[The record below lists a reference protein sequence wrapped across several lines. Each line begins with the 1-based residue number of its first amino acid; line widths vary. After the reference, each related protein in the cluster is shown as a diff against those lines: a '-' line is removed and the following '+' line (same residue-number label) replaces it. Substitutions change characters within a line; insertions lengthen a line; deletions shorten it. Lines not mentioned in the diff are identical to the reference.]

1 MIPIHGRRL
10 GRTLPVAL
18 ALAAMLGACTT
29 STDQSSADTR
39 PPAAQATRLGQVTVP
54 GQGPDGAIP
63 RLVRQVQPSVVS
75 VATGNGEGSGVVWSD
90 DGVIVTNEH
99 VVRGAQQAEVSF
111 ASGQRSAAR
120 VLAVDAVTDL
130 AVLRTE
136 RKGLPPARF
145 ANRQAVV
152 GELALAMGNPLGFE
166 NSVTAGII
174 SGLNREIPGSAQQG
188 QSLVDLVQTDAAIS
202 PGNSG
207 GALVAA
213 DGTIL
218 GINEAYIPPNAGAVS
233 IGFAIPAPTVTSV
246 VKQLLENGRARH
258 AYAGLTPV
266 TLTPEIAEQFGIGRT
281 TGAIVVRVAPG
292 APADRAGIQPGDVIV
307 AADGREV
314 RTAEDFLAV
323 LRAKKP
329 GDQLELTVVRNG
341 QERRV
346 TLKLAERPS

>member
-1 MIPIHGRRL
+1 MIPLHGRRL
-10 GRTLPVAL
+10 GRTLPVAV
-18 ALAAMLGACTT
+18 ALAAVLAGCTT
-29 STDQSSADTR
+29 SSDRPNAGAR
-39 PPAAQATRLGQVTVP
+39 PPAALATSSGQVTVP
-54 GQGPDGAIP
+54 GQGPDGAVP

-75 VATGNGEGSGVVWSD
+75 VAAGRGEGSGVVWSD

-99 VVRGAQQAEVSF
+99 VVRGTRQAEVSF
-111 ASGQRSAAR
+111 ASGERSPAR

-136 RKGLPPARF
+136 RKDLPPARF

-174 SGLNREIPGSAQQG
+174 SGLNREIPGSAAQG
-188 QSLVDLVQTDAAIS
+188 QSLVDLIQTDAPIS

-207 GALVAA
+207 GALVGA

-218 GINEAYIPPNAGAVS
+218 GINEAYIPPNVGAVS
-233 IGFAIPAPTVTSV
+233 LGFAIPAPTVTSV

-266 TLTPEIAEQFGIGRT
+266 TLTPEIAEQFGIART

-292 APADRAGIQPGDVIV
+292 TPADRAGVQPGDVIV

-314 RTAEDFLAV
+314 RIAEDFLAV
-323 LRAKKP
+323 LRRKAP
-329 GDQLELTVVRNG
+329 GDRLELTLVRQG
-341 QERRV
+341 QERKV
-346 TLKLAERPS
+346 TLELAERPS